1 VHYTARREGAI
12 IVAWGVLEG
21 MTSKCFGTKY
31 SGGGSM
37 ARMRT
42 VHPLDF
48 ARLKRELGRMPT
60 RDRAKYR
67 KDLQQAD
74 AVVALVD
81 EYLPHLMNH

>member
-1 VHYTARREGAI
+1 
-12 IVAWGVLEG
+12 
-21 MTSKCFGTKY
+21 
-31 SGGGSM
+31 
-37 ARMRT
+37 
-42 VHPLDF
+42 
-48 ARLKRELGRMPT
+48 MPT